1 LGLYDK
7 RKSNL
12 MQSRWHSFL
21 ESVISTAIG
30 FFVSMLILE
39 FVNRLWGLDLDLS
52 DNVMITAIFTIA
64 SVLRSYLVRR
74 GFNWWHHRV
83 KTIV

>member
-1 LGLYDK
+1 
-7 RKSNL
+7 
-12 MQSRWHSFL
+12 
-21 ESVISTAIG
+21 
-30 FFVSMLILE
+30 MLILE
-39 FVNRLWGLDLDLS
+39 LVNRLWGLDLDLS